1 MDPLAHLVQSEKPD
15 LWELQEKKVLLDS
28 VEIMDLLENKENVDL
43 QDHQAAWETKGTLE
57 RMAPRVLMVLQDQLE
72 LQDRE
77 ELWVFLVREESV
89 VRQVFQDQR
98 VPQENRDPQALLEIK
113 ALQVQ
118 LVFLVLMDLVVI
130 LVLMVLQGRMAHQE
144 RMVFLDKGETE
155 EILVQRAWLVLR
167 DVLDLLV
174 PSVPRAMLER
184 EESLAQEDRLDHL
197 AQLEKED

>member
-130 LVLMVLQGRMAHQE
+130 LVLMVLQGQMAHQE